1 VRINPCDQRE
11 QGYSVKGGQRILI
24 LRSLRIRLQPI
35 RTVAELQIRIIIPIE
50 TTVTLYK
57 RISLKAKGLKT
68 LGMTLEAI
76 AKVLKI
82 NIKLPNGPTF

>member
-1 VRINPCDQRE
+1 MRINPCGQRE
-11 QGYSVKGGQRILI
+11 QGYSVKGGRRILI

-35 RTVAELQIRIIIPIE
+35 QTVAELQVRIIVPIE
-50 TTVTLYK
+50 TTITLYK

-68 LGMTLEAI
+68 PGMNLETL